1 MPLALNISGSR
12 PMIDTSTVFVPGL
25 GPSVSVAS
33 ARPFASV
40 VAYSI
45 VNRPLSFPA
54 PAVTLNVTCTSGKG
68 LVVLISYFDD

>member
-1 MPLALNISGSR
+1 MLIALNISESR
-12 PMIDTSTVFVPGL
+12 PTIDTSTVFVPGL
-25 GPSVSVAS
+25 GPRVSVLS
-33 ARPFASV
+33 ARPLASV

-68 LVVLISYFDD
+68 LSF